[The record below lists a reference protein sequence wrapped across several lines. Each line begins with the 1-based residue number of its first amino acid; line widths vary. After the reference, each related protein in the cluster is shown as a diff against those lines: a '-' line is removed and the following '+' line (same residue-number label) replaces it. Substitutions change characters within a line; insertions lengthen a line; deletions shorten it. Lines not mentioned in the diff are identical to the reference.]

1 MEKTAEKNSDKL
13 GALWVNQP
21 KSERGPVLT
30 GEIKGQ
36 RVVVFKNKKW
46 TEDDKKKQP
55 MYHVLLS
62 NLKKAKQE

>member
-1 MEKTAEKNSDKL
+1 MEKPSDKL

-21 KSERGPVLT
+21 KTERGPALT
-30 GEIKGQ
+30 GLINGQ

-55 MYHVLLS
+55 LYHILVS
-62 NLKKAKQE
+62 TLKKAQ